1 MAVNY
6 YKIYFHNAT
15 KNETLAAIR
24 AAFALD
30 DRPMLVYISKG
41 ANEEDWG
48 SLATAKFKKYLKA
61 KKIVCLK
68 IEDSPKHCKKLIR
81 QAKMLANPDGLDG
94 KHPGR
99 LNFIMPSMVLAPTG
113 FDLKFDFDA
122 HCIKFIADFT
132 SKSID
137 DSAVI
142 DWLDDVIPADES
154 EASEESKK
162 KEALELPEC
171 AADEKAFQLSENC
184 VEAEEATEAVVP
196 RSEQMLPRFFIKLT
210 KAIFKLL
217 GMNVELIVKDDD

>member
-6 YKIYFHNAT
+6 YKIYFHDAT

-41 ANEEDWG
+41 TDEEDWG

-68 IEDSPKHCKKLIR
+68 IEDSPKHCRKLIR
-81 QAKMLANPDGLDG
+81 QATMLANPDGLDSR
-94 KHPGR
+94 HPCR
-99 LNFIMPSMVLAPTG
+99 LNLIMPSMVLAPTG

-132 SKSID
+132 GKIIN

-142 DWLDDVIPADES
+142 DWIDSVVLTES
-154 EASEESKK
+154 EAPEELRLPSGEGEPAPEP
-162 KEALELPEC
+162 EATC
-171 AADEKAFQLSENC
+171 ENC
-184 VEAEEATEAVVP
+184 TEAKEVEEATEAVVP
-196 RSEQMLPRFFIKLT
+196 RSEQMLPRFCMKLT

-217 GMNVELIVKDDD
+217 GMNVEIVVKDDN